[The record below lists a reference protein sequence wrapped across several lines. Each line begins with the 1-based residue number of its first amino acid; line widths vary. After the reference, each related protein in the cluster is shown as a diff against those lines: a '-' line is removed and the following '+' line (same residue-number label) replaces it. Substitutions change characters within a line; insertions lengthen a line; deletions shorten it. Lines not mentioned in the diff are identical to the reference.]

1 LGRLYID
8 YFLVLEYFKSF
19 MNRQII
25 LLLVLFTFSQSYL
38 FGQKIMWG
46 KVQEEPVTGMIRNL
60 KTFTEDGFYSV
71 KGYSTGPYASYYA
84 IKNEKYIEKF
94 DTTFQVKYEYLL
106 PPPDYEGKNVRR
118 EEIVSFAGNELLFAS
133 CVEKEEQIFLFAQ
146 LSKSGEI
153 KYKEL
158 GRIFLE
164 GKDPAELVIIKKN
177 DKLYIHNQNSKA
189 RKNYSYF
196 YSFVLNK
203 TLQVEASNKIK
214 LDLSSESYLVLQ
226 CEIDKL
232 ENWHLL
238 IKNKKEKE
246 NTKGVY
252 WKGFEYYLYSVLK
265 GSVQQVKI
273 EPESKEIKQIQ
284 MTSQKDDLIISGFY
298 NNRIVTGPK
307 DWQTVTIEKKQS
319 GIFYGRV
326 NTSETFKLKIITN
339 DFGQE
344 FKNVEGKK
352 ERNTIS
358 NNFLLQDISVMDNG
372 SCYIFSEDIVVDEN
386 ITTPANFG
394 ASGFYFP
401 DGSQTKIY
409 YKNILIIELD
419 RDGKIKRH
427 MVVRKNQIG
436 KVSLVPYCSYL
447 KSVKDGKI
455 RLIFSDSNIN
465 IPGQKK
471 ISPFKNSDY
480 AITVVCTIDEQS
492 NEKRVV
498 VDFTNDIGLIKISEI
513 IKKNESEFIVYKNNT
528 RAETYMLGVL
538 KLE

>member
-1 LGRLYID
+1 MGRLYID